1 MLSHLWRELHHV
13 FLLTTGDTRV
23 LRSRGRSCCGWHHF
37 SQSNPRQLGSSQCEM
52 PAPCSRSSSIY
63 HPFFH
68 CVPTLSSSIFEPP
81 ASGGAL
87 LALRGTEITVPRQWA
102 TWDRDLAPLEM
113 QPCPAVAEIGGHDKI
128 RPAKSAL
135 HCNLRHRIQIPI
147 PDQTTCGFP
156 GLRRAVV
163 APEGAAAVRTRKIL
177 ARAWVSFL
185 ASRNFHR
192 HIPSPASHAE
202 HALPIPS

>member
-102 TWDRDLAPLEM
+102 TWDRDLALWRCNPALLLLKLEAM
-113 QPCPAVAEIGGHDKI
+113 I
-128 RPAKSAL
+128 KSAL
-135 HCNLRHRIQIPI
+135 QNPPYIVIYVTESKSQSLTRQHVAFRGSGGPWWLRKEQ
-147 PDQTTCGFP
+147 
-156 GLRRAVV
+156 RRY
-163 APEGAAAVRTRKIL
+163 GQGKY
-177 ARAWVSFL
+177 WQ
-185 ASRNFHR
+185 
-192 HIPSPASHAE
+192 E
-202 HALPIPS
+202 HG